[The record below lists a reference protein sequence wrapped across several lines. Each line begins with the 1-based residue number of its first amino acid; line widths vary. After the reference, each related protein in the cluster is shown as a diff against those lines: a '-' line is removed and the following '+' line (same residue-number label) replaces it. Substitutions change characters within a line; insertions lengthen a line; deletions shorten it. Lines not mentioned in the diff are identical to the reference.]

1 MKHHRDF
8 FEYTGNAVAVVD
20 RNYLIVG
27 ANCEFERLSGYKRRE
42 LEGKVPWTAF
52 IRPEDREEILKIHRH
67 CEQNPEHRPGGYE
80 IDFFPKSGTSF
91 PAMVSLN
98 RINNT
103 KLSIVSVIDIS
114 EHRRREEQM
123 EYRLRLEKLI
133 AGLSQQFISA
143 TRQEPDTI
151 LDLSLARTGQFM
163 EVDRSYLFQF
173 SEDGNRMSNTHEWC
187 APGISSQIELL
198 QDLRVD
204 EFKWIVE
211 ELRKGRNINLFSL
224 DQLPPEAAPEKHIL
238 ELQEIKS
245 LAIVPLIHTGVLK
258 GFMGFDAVKRQVH
271 WREEDFLLLRTVG
284 DIIVGEIMRR
294 RLERQLFTSQKM
306 DAVGRLAGGIAHDF
320 NNILT
325 TIRGN
330 AQLLDYTE
338 KLHGE
343 DRETL
348 KAIINATNSGAD
360 LTQRL
365 LAFSKNQA
373 IEAEPVHLHEILN
386 SSEKIFSRL
395 ISRNIDLR
403 IHLDAQNDLL
413 RATSSQLEQIIMNLV
428 INSVDAMPDGGTLT
442 ITTRELDAEK
452 ILLIQESKLSGGKY
466 IHLQVSDTG
475 MGMDSR
481 TMEKAL
487 EPFFTTKEPG
497 RGNGLGLSTVF
508 NIVEHYGGSLQIN
521 STPGRGTTINIY
533 LPQLPSENL

>member
-1 MKHHRDF
+1 
-8 FEYTGNAVAVVD
+8 
-20 RNYLIVG
+20 
-27 ANCEFERLSGYKRRE
+27 
-42 LEGKVPWTAF
+42 
-52 IRPEDREEILKIHRH
+52 
-67 CEQNPEHRPGGYE
+67 
-80 IDFFPKSGTSF
+80 
-91 PAMVSLN
+91 
-98 RINNT
+98 
-103 KLSIVSVIDIS
+103 
-114 EHRRREEQM
+114 
-123 EYRLRLEKLI
+123 
-133 AGLSQQFISA
+133 
-143 TRQEPDTI
+143 
-151 LDLSLARTGQFM
+151 
-163 EVDRSYLFQF
+163 
-173 SEDGNRMSNTHEWC
+173 
-187 APGISSQIELL
+187 
-198 QDLRVD
+198 
-204 EFKWIVE
+204 
-211 ELRKGRNINLFSL
+211 
-224 DQLPPEAAPEKHIL
+224 
-238 ELQEIKS
+238 
-245 LAIVPLIHTGVLK
+245 
-258 GFMGFDAVKRQVH
+258 
-271 WREEDFLLLRTVG
+271 
-284 DIIVGEIMRR
+284 
-294 RLERQLFTSQKM
+294 M